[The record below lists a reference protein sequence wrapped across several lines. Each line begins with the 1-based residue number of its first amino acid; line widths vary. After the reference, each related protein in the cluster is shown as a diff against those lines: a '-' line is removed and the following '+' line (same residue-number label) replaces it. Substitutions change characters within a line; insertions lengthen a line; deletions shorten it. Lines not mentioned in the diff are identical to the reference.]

1 MKITSREKK
10 FLFFGTTVVAA
21 AVIFYLIALLLPDRE
36 SLASQVQSRKAMLA
50 RYREMLSQE
59 ETYKERAEQFRL
71 HLDQSMMRLLPG
83 DNPNAAEADL
93 QKLLMS
99 FADRNGVEITRTNT
113 LPDKELEDGLVK
125 VSVSIEVNADLEQLV
140 RFLSAIQNYD
150 KFLKI
155 EQFQITSFPN
165 QRRRQARPSLTVV
178 GYINSR
184 EPEPAEPEP
193 KEASPAS
200 ASETVEQPGG

>member
-21 AVIFYLIALLLPDRE
+21 VVIFYLIALLLPDRE

-59 ETYKERAEQFRL
+59 ETYKERVEQFRL

-155 EQFQITSFPN
+155 EQFQITGFPN

-200 ASETVEQPGG
+200 ASEAVEQPGG